1 MNDQGAASQPLLRLE
16 RDNRKRLTN
25 TPCEGAG
32 PVLNWQD
39 ERRTEGSP
47 AWAPNTSRSPAVSVG
62 VPSSG
67 MRRNEFCRS
76 RGLSLSTL
84 ARHLK
89 KRRWKRKRK
98 NSRAECKLLG
108 VELAAEKSAEES
120 KSTTGLALVLS
131 GGCRIE
137 VQRDVDLLTFERFR
151 GRTGRDGMCTP

>member
-1 MNDQGAASQPLLRLE
+1 M
-16 RDNRKRLTN
+16 
-25 TPCEGAG
+25 
-32 PVLNWQD
+32 LNWQD

-67 MRRNEFCRS
+67 MRQNAFCRS

-98 NSRAECKLLG
+98 NSRAEYKLLG
-108 VELAAEKSAEES
+108 VESAAEKSLKRE

-137 VQRDVDLLTFERFR
+137 VQRDVA
-151 GRTGRDGMCTP
+151 MVS